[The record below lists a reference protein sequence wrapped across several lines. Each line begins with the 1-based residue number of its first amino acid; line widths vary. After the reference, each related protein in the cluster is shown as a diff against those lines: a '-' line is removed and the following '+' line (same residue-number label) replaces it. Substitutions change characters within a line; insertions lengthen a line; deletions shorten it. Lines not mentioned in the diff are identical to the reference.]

1 MSIEEEIRALEEE
14 ILRTQ
19 KNKATEHHIGRLK
32 AKIARLR
39 EEQEKRAAA
48 KSRKGGGVK
57 KSGDSTVALVG
68 PVGAGKSTLVN
79 KLTGARTSDDPYFME
94 IVPGIMQHKGAK
106 IQILDVPD
114 ITVSGDALSAVRDS
128 DLIILVT
135 EPYGEQLEPY
145 LKRLYQSGVRLNQS
159 PPSVLI
165 RKTSKGG
172 INVTST
178 VDPGIDKGTI
188 EAILREYRIHSAD
201 VLIRERLTQDRFID
215 ALETNRRYIKA
226 VHVINKIDLLDPEED
241 IPQSTPLDKS
251 MPISALNGTGLDR
264 LKDEIFDRLD
274 LIRIFMKPQ
283 GKPPDLNEPMI
294 MRRGAN
300 IGDLCDRIH
309 KDFRQRFRYATVWGA
324 SAKHNGQR
332 AGLDHIL
339 SDGDIVT
346 IVLEK

>member
-39 EEQEKRAAA
+39 EEQERRTAARA
-48 KSRKGGGVK
+48 KKGGGVR
-57 KSGDSTVALVG
+57 KSGDATVTLVG
-68 PVGAGKSTLVN
+68 PVGTGKSTLVN
-79 KLTGARTSDDPYFME
+79 RLTGARTSEDPYSME
-94 IVPGIMQHKGAK
+94 IIPGILHHRGAK

-128 DLIILVT
+128 DLVLLVT
-135 EPYGEQLEPY
+135 EPYGGSLDPY
-145 LKRLYQSGVRLNQS
+145 LNRLYQSGVRLNQN

-165 RKTSKGG
+165 RKTSRGG
-172 INVTST
+172 ISVTST
-178 VDPGIDKGTI
+178 VDPGIDKGSI

-201 VLIRERLTQDRFID
+201 VLIRERLSQERFID

-226 VHVINKIDLLDPEED
+226 IHVMNKVDILDPEERE
-241 IPQSTPLDKS
+241 LDGDLI
-251 MPISALNGTGLDR
+251 PISAIDGTGLDR
-264 LKDEIFDRLD
+264 LKDEIFDRLE

-283 GKPPDLNEPMI
+283 GKPPDLDEPMI

-309 KDFRQRFRYATVWGA
+309 KDFRQRFRYATVWGS